1 MVEEEEEEEGVWVR
15 SGGGGRGKEPELPD
29 LNKVNF
35 PAIWSV
41 FRMEGKASKAAAAAM
56 RRLRFRLPCM
66 QNLFFFFSVTE
77 PTQRLFK
84 GLELKT
90 LGML

>member
-1 MVEEEEEEEGVWVR
+1 MRRRGFGRGAER
-15 SGGGGRGKEPELPD
+15 RGGRGSGKEPELPD

-41 FRMEGKASKAAAAAM
+41 FRMEGKASKAAAASM
-56 RRLRFRLPCM
+56 RRLPFRLLYM
-66 QNLFFFFSVTE
+66 QNFSFLLQN
-77 PTQRLFK
+77 PHRDCK
-84 GLELKT
+84 KS

>member
-1 MVEEEEEEEGVWVR
+1 MEEEEEEEGVWER

-56 RRLRFRLPCM
+56 QRLRFRLPCM
-66 QNLFFFFSVTE
+66 QNLFFFFLLQN
-77 PTQRLFK
+77 PHRDC
-84 GLELKT
+84 LKAWN
-90 LGML
+90 

>member
-1 MVEEEEEEEGVWVR
+1 MVVEEEEEEEGVWER

-41 FRMEGKASKAAAAAM
+41 FRMEGKASKAAAATM
-56 RRLRFRLPCM
+56 QRLRFRLYAKP
-66 QNLFFFFSVTE
+66 LFFSVTE